1 LFSFGKLCS
10 RSFPFRQKY
19 AIKNQLFLEAL
30 GVDNFFDVYQQKT
43 PISRKL
49 FERAKEVMPGGISH
63 NIHYF
68 PPYPF
73 FVKKTKGS
81 KIWDV
86 DGNEYIDFWM
96 GNYTHILGYRPPV
109 VIHAI
114 EKQLK
119 EGIHWGL
126 VYKKQIE
133 WAELVKELVP
143 SAEMV
148 RFCCSGTEATMYAVR
163 LARGFTG
170 KNIILKAAGGWHGA
184 NGDLSLGIKMP
195 YEREE
200 SLGLL
205 LELQKYTKVIP
216 FNDLSGSLEIIQQ
229 NKDDLGGI
237 ILEPVIGEGGFTPA
251 TKEYLRMLRSETE
264 QLGALLIFDEIISGF
279 RVALGGAQERFYITP
294 DLTTLGK
301 IVGGGLPV
309 GALVGK
315 REILERTSPEK
326 KRNKWE
332 RILIGGGTFS
342 AHPLTAVAGLAMLR
356 YLKDYR
362 KKIYP
367 LLESKGDK
375 ARRGIQEAF
384 DQEGVNAVVT
394 GIGSLLQTHF
404 PYEKGVALNS
414 PQAIHRFTDLEKREI
429 EFRVRMLIKGIDV
442 MHGGGCLSIAH
453 SNEDIEKIVKA
464 AREVAREMKV

>member
-1 LFSFGKLCS
+1 M
-10 RSFPFRQKY
+10 
-19 AIKNQLFLEAL
+19 NH
-30 GVDNFFDVYQQKT
+30 FFDVYRQKT
-43 PISRKL
+43 PFSRKL

-73 FVKKTKGS
+73 FIKKTQGS

-86 DGNEYIDFWM
+86 DGNEYVDSWM
-96 GNYTHILGYRPPV
+96 GNYTHILGYRPSV
-109 VIHAI
+109 VVQAI

-133 WAELVKELVP
+133 WAELIRELVP

-170 KNIILKAAGGWHGA
+170 KKTILKAAGGWHGA
-184 NGDLSLGIKMP
+184 NSDLSLGIKMP
-195 YEREE
+195 YERDE

-205 LELQKYTKVIP
+205 PELQKYTKVIP
-216 FNDLSGSLEIIQQ
+216 FNDLSGSLEIIHQ
-229 NKDDLGGI
+229 NQKDLAGI
-237 ILEPVIGEGGFTPA
+237 ILEPIIGEGGFSPA
-251 TKEYLRMLRSETE
+251 TKEYLQMLRSETKKW
-264 QLGALLIFDEIISGF
+264 GALLIFDEVITCF
-279 RVALGGAQERFYITP
+279 RVALGGAQERFNIIP

-342 AHPLTAVAGLAMLR
+342 AHPLTAAAGLAMLR
-356 YLKDYR
+356 YLKDHR
-362 KKIYP
+362 EKVYP
-367 LLESKGDK
+367 LLESKGEKVRKGVQK
-375 ARRGIQEAF
+375 ALDR
-384 DQEGVNAVVT
+384 EGLNAVVT
-394 GIGSLLQTHF
+394 GIGSLFQTHF
-404 PYEKGVALNS
+404 PFEKGVTLNS
-414 PQAIHRFTDLEKREI
+414 PQSIHRFTNIEKREI
-429 EFRVRMLIKGIDV
+429 EFRVRMLSKGIHV
-442 MHGGGCLSIAH
+442 MHGGGCLSTAH
-453 SNEDIEKIVKA
+453 SNEDIKKIIEA
-464 AREVAREMKV
+464 AREVSEEMAQS